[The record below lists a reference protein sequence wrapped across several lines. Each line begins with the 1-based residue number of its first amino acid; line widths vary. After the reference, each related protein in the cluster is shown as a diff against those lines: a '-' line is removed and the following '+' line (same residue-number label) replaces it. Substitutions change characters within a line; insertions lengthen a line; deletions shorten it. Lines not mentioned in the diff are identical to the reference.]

1 VAQKR
6 SSTKKDKEYK
16 EKGTPYLNRQGMDD
30 LEQSEYE
37 IRTLHSSIS
46 SRPTPAYYIEERQN
60 FEYVDEAFMRSILNQ
75 CFPIWNWEIIDWKVV
90 EGGSIAVHGRLI
102 IDDCGVIRSYD
113 AIASHRIALSRDGGG
128 HVDFGND
135 LKSANTDCFK
145 VAVNRLC
152 NVSDDVY
159 RKSVLSESQLDTI
172 EGLIEQLPEVS
183 LQRKIIEGIKKKN
196 INTTNYDSSV
206 ERLQQIIKGEKENE

>member
-1 VAQKR
+1 VAQKKSR
-6 SSTKKDKEYK
+6 TKKEME
-16 EKGTPYLNRQGMDD
+16 EKVIEQTC
-30 LEQSEYE
+30 LEQSEYL
-37 IRTLHSSIS
+37 IRTLHTSIS
-46 SRPTPAYYIEERQN
+46 ARPTPEYYIEERQK

-90 EGGSIAVHGRLI
+90 GSMEGSIAVHGRLMI
-102 IDDCGVIRSYD
+102 NDCGIERSYD
-113 AIASHRIALSRDGGG
+113 AIASHRIALSKDGSG

-135 LKSANTDCFK
+135 LKAANTDCFK

-152 NVSDDVY
+152 NVSDDIY
-159 RKSVLSESQLDTI
+159 RKSVLNEAQLDTI
-172 EGLIEQLPEVS
+172 EGLIKQIPEAS
-183 LQRKIIEGIKKKN
+183 MQRKVIEGIKKKN

>member
-1 VAQKR
+1 MAQKKSR
-6 SSTKKDKEYK
+6 TKKEME
-16 EKGTPYLNRQGMDD
+16 EKVIEQTC
-30 LEQSEYE
+30 LEQSEYL
-37 IRTLHSSIS
+37 IRTLHTSIS
-46 SRPTPAYYIEERQN
+46 ARPTPEYYIEERQK

-90 EGGSIAVHGRLI
+90 GSMEGSIAVHGRLMI
-102 IDDCGVIRSYD
+102 NDCGIERSYD
-113 AIASHRIALSRDGGG
+113 AIASHRIALSKDGSG

-135 LKSANTDCFK
+135 LKAANTDCFK

-152 NVSDDVY
+152 NVSDDIY
-159 RKSVLSESQLDTI
+159 RKSVLNEAQLDTI
-172 EGLIEQLPEVS
+172 EGLIKQIPEAS
-183 LQRKIIEGIKKKN
+183 MQRKVIEGIKKKN

>member
-1 VAQKR
+1 MAHIVAQKR
-6 SSTKKDKEYK
+6 PTNKKIEELDKLYWQK
-16 EKGTPYLNRQGMDD
+16 
-30 LEQSEYE
+30 LEIKAGHDE
-37 IRTLHSSIS
+37 IS

-60 FEYVDEAFMRSILNQ
+60 FEYVDEAFIRNVLNE
-75 CFPIWNWEIIDWKVV
+75 CFPIWNWEIIEWKVV

-152 NVSDDVY
+152 NVSDDIY
-159 RKSVLSESQLDTI
+159 RKSVLNEAQLDTI
-172 EGLIEQLPEVS
+172 EGLIEQLPEAS

-196 INTTNYDSSV
+196 INATNYDSSV